1 MNRDKALRIVREQL
15 TERRYI
21 HTIGVMDTSIE
32 LAKKYGVDEN
42 KAELAAIFHDYAKF
56 RDKEE
61 MRNII
66 LEQNMPQDLLAH
78 HDELWHAPV
87 GAFLVEKEVGIT
99 DKDVLEAIKCHTSGK
114 INMTTLD
121 KVLYVADYIEPGRDF
136 PGVEEVR
143 ETAKASLDI
152 AMIQAMKN
160 TISYL
165 LKRNQPVYPDTFHA
179 YNDMT
184 MKVKGR
190 KLS

>member
-1 MNRDKALRIVREQL
+1 MNREKALRIVREQL

-66 LEQNMPQDLLAH
+66 LEQNLPQDLLQH

-114 INMTTLD
+114 INMTMLD

-143 ETAKASLDI
+143 ESAKASLDI

-160 TISYL
+160 TISFL

>member
-1 MNRDKALRIVREQL
+1 MNREKALRLVREQL

-21 HTIGVMDTSIE
+21 HTVGVMEAAIE
-32 LAKKYGVDEN
+32 LAERYDVDTQ

-61 MRNII
+61 MRRII
-66 LEQNMPQDLLAH
+66 IDQKMPHDLLQF

-87 GAFLVEKEVGIT
+87 GAYLVEKEAGIT
-99 DKDVLEAIKCHTSGK
+99 DGEVLEAIRCHTSGK

-136 PGVEEVR
+136 PGVEQVR
-143 ETAKASLDI
+143 ESAKSSLDI
-152 AMIQAMKN
+152 AVIQAMKN
-160 TISYL
+160 TITYL
-165 LKRNQPVYPDTFHA
+165 LKRNQPIYPDTFQA

-184 MKVKGR
+184 MKVKER
-190 KLS
+190 KLT

>member
-1 MNRDKALRIVREQL
+1 MNREKALRIVREKL

-21 HTIGVMDTSIE
+21 HTIGVMETSIL

-66 LEQNMPQDLLAH
+66 LEQNMPQDLLTH

-87 GAFLVEKEVGIT
+87 GAYLVEKEVGIT
-99 DKDVLEAIKCHTSGK
+99 DKEVLEAIKCHTAGK

-143 ETAKASLDI
+143 ESAESSLDI
-152 AMIQAMKN
+152 ALIQAMKN

>member
-1 MNRDKALRIVREQL
+1 MNREKALRLVKEQL

-21 HTIGVMDTSIE
+21 HTIGVMEAAIE
-32 LAKKYGVDEN
+32 LAERYGVDEE

-61 MRNII
+61 MRRII
-66 LEQNMPQDLLAH
+66 IDQKMPQDLLQF

-87 GAFLVEKEVGIT
+87 GAYLVEKEAGIS
-99 DKDVLEAIKCHTSGK
+99 DAEVLEAIRCHTSGK
-114 INMTTLD
+114 INMSTLD

-136 PGVEEVR
+136 PGVEQVR
-143 ETAKASLDI
+143 DSAKSSLDI
-152 AMIQAMKN
+152 AVIQAMKN
-160 TISYL
+160 TITYL

-184 MKVKGR
+184 MKVKER
-190 KLS
+190 KLT

>member
-66 LEQNMPQDLLAH
+66 LEQNMPKDLLAH

-87 GAFLVEKEVGIT
+87 GAYLVEKEVGIK

-121 KVLYVADYIEPGRDF
+121 KILYVADYIEPGRDF

>member
-1 MNRDKALRIVREQL
+1 MNREKALRLVREQL
-15 TERRYI
+15 TEHRYI

-87 GAFLVEKEVGIT
+87 GAYLVEKEVGIK

-143 ETAKASLDI
+143 ESAKASLDI

>member
-1 MNRDKALRIVREQL
+1 MNREKALRIVREQL

-66 LEQNMPQDLLAH
+66 LEQNLPQDLLQH

-99 DKDVLEAIKCHTSGK
+99 DRDVLEAIKCHTSGK
-114 INMTTLD
+114 INMTPLD

-143 ETAKASLDI
+143 ESAKSSLDI